1 MRMNVARARACVYE
15 IERTTKTRDKRVRER
30 ERMREKLKNR
40 ERERERER
48 KRETLRTALD
58 IVLQLRCAIVHSSEW
73 ERARETFAIQEGG
86 DGRGMKRN
94 QVPGRKRLV
103 FAFSDCTPAIP
114 LILRLTEVWLTA
126 CDFAMW
132 FCRDP
137 LQETLHPF
145 CFARFLKCSRQWE
158 IVWKFI

>member
-1 MRMNVARARACVYE
+1 MNVARARACVYE
-15 IERTTKTRDKRVRER
+15 IERTTKTRVRER
-30 ERMREKLKNR
+30 ERMREKLKN
-40 ERERERER
+40 RERER

-126 CDFAMW
+126 CDFAM
-132 FCRDP
+132 
-137 LQETLHPF
+137 
-145 CFARFLKCSRQWE
+145 
-158 IVWKFI
+158 

>member
-15 IERTTKTRDKRVRER
+15 IERTTKTRVRER
-30 ERMREKLKNR
+30 ERMREKLKN
-40 ERERERER
+40 RERER

-58 IVLQLRCAIVHSSEW
+58 IVLQLRCAIVYSSEW

-94 QVPGRKRLV
+94 QVPGRRRLV

-114 LILRLTEVWLTA
+114 LILRLMEVWLTA